1 MRHKKL
7 GRKFGRSSSHRLAMF
22 RNLASS
28 LFLTERD
35 AEFEDN
41 KPKVKGR
48 IITTVE
54 KAKEARRLIERC
66 ITIARDALVHQD
78 AAAKLGPRRGTRIG

>member
-1 MRHKKL
+1 ML
-7 GRKFGRSSSHRLAMF
+7 

-41 KPKVKGR
+41 APAVQGRVVTTLPK
-48 IITTVE
+48 
-54 KAKEARRLIERC
+54 A
-66 ITIARDALVHQD
+66 
-78 AAAKLGPRRGTRIG
+78 